1 MRKRILFFIFEFC
14 NNFVV
19 YVKMYCCFLFCGMF
33 IELLINCEDKLMWL
47 IFVFDS
53 NDVGSMIDLFLVYV
67 SYDNVKVL

>member
-1 MRKRILFFIFEFC
+1 
-14 NNFVV
+14 
-19 YVKMYCCFLFCGMF
+19 MF

-53 NDVGSMIDLFLVYV
+53 NDVGSLIDLFLVYV